1 MTEENTTETAEVE
14 QAEPE
19 TDKAQTEPKPET
31 DWKAEARK
39 WEARAKENKGAA
51 EKLAQIEEANKTEF
65 EKAKE
70 RAEKAESESK
80 KLKAEIER
88 RQIIEQVASDTG
100 VSTSVLSRMIGDTE
114 EEISANAAAVK
125 AAVPNYPSVKAGNLT
140 PPKVSKEEIMQIKDS
155 RERRAAI
162 AQHLDLFE

>member
-1 MTEENTTETAEVE
+1 MTEENETKTAEVE
-14 QAEPE
+14 QAEPK

-51 EKLAQIEEANKTEF
+51 EKLAQIEEANKTEL

-70 RAEKAESESK
+70 RAEKAEAEAHR
-80 KLKAEIER
+80 LKAETER
-88 RQIIEQVASDTG
+88 HQIIEKVAADTG
-100 VSTSVLSRMIGDTE
+100 ISASVLARMVGETE
-114 EEISANAAAVK
+114 EEISANAEAVK
-125 AAVPNYPSVKAGNLT
+125 AAVPTYPSVKAGNLT